1 MNDGSKNIVSLHTKL
16 PSLQARVQR
25 RIAVLQEWLD
35 KGIPHDKVAAIPN
48 SLTKAREW
56 HDADLA
62 IYKIGSPRRFT
73 TTDVDYGKD
82 VARIAELLVALNA
95 KIKRTGR
102 SRLTDRAASP
112 VISGREIEQTL
123 SAMVSQWHMARE
135 EARKHKVRADTAEAH
150 LAFTR
155 KESDAKD
162 REIAE
167 LRRRL
172 STGLT
177 VVK

>member
-1 MNDGSKNIVSLHTKL
+1 MDDGAENVVSLRTKL
-16 PSLQARVQR
+16 PTLEARVQR
-25 RIAVLQEWLD
+25 RIAVLQGWLD
-35 KGIPHDKVAAIPN
+35 KGIPHDKVATLPN

-73 TTDVDYGKD
+73 TTDLDYGKD

-102 SRLTDRAASP
+102 SRSTGGASAP
-112 VISGREIEQTL
+112 TISGREIEQTL

-135 EARKHKVRADTAEAH
+135 EARKHKIRADTAEAH
-150 LAFTR
+150 LSLTR
-155 KESDAKD
+155 KESYAKD

-167 LRRRL
+167 LRRRI
-172 STGLT
+172 SNGLT